1 MTEGLRQRILNCYQL
16 RDTWCW
22 PALPRSAPAC
32 PARPFAASRWEWA
45 VARGRVLHLPHR
57 PPSGSLC
64 ARAWHP
70 LGSHRPP
77 HWAGPRSI
85 QPAYWGGRAGPCG
98 GGVAAQPY
106 TRPVAPPLRARAWAG
121 GRSSKRG
128 AQLRVCG
135 DPRSGGAGCSEPR
148 GRSWRPRQRRR

>member
-22 PALPRSAPAC
+22 PALPRSALAC

-64 ARAWHP
+64 ARLASPWGLAAPSLGGASHHP
-70 LGSHRPP
+70 ARLMGS
-77 HWAGPRSI
+77 
-85 QPAYWGGRAGPCG
+85 RACPCG

-106 TRPVAPPLRARAWAG
+106 TPPVAPPLRARAWAG
-121 GRSSKRG
+121 GRSPKQG
-128 AQLRVCG
+128 VQLRVCG
-135 DPRSGGAGCSEPR
+135 DSRSGGAGRSEPR
-148 GRSWRPRQRRR
+148 GRS